1 MVWGSTAG
9 SADCVEAAC
18 RFRVLPRVPQMMLRQ
33 LSQVSE
39 ESLAFQLWADLP
51 PLSVSLGK

>member
-1 MVWGSTAG
+1 MIWRSTAG

-33 LSQVSE
+33 LSQVSV
-39 ESLAFQLWADLP
+39 ESLAFQLWD
-51 PLSVSLGK
+51 V